1 MQKELK
7 QQVVDALYLV
17 LRPVVKIL
25 LKYGVGVSEF
35 SELVKKSYVD
45 VATTEFGIRGRPTN
59 ISRVAVMTGLTRKEV
74 RRLRDAIETGKNSPS
89 VKTTPI
95 AEILHRWHAEND
107 FLDRQ
112 GRPAVLAFSK
122 GPNSFSSL
130 VKKFG
135 GDVPPGAMRT
145 ELKRIGS
152 VVEDETGSLRLVKR
166 SVYPSGQTENLLTSL
181 VHSAYPLLST
191 IVENCASEEGP
202 TGLAQFSTYST
213 AIDRSDL
220 KRLRRISYD
229 RLSDFAD
236 SFDDLFMAYES
247 LHEAG
252 TEGEGTVVSVGLF
265 YFEERD
271 ENAKYTW

>member
-1 MQKELK
+1 MQEKLK
-7 QQVVDALYLV
+7 QQVIEALFLV
-17 LRPVVKIL
+17 LRPIVKIL
-25 LKYGVGVSEF
+25 LRYGIGVSEF

-59 ISRVAVMTGLTRKEV
+59 ISRVAVMTGMTRKEV
-74 RRLRDAIETGKNSPS
+74 RRLRNILEDGEVTLA

-95 AEILHRWHAEND
+95 AEILHRWHAEDD
-107 FLDRQ
+107 FLDEQ
-112 GRPAVLAFSK
+112 GRPSALAFSEGK
-122 GPNSFSSL
+122 NSFSSL
-130 VKKFG
+130 VKRFG

-152 VVEDETGSLRLVKR
+152 VVEDENGQLRIVKR
-166 SVYPSGQTENLLTSL
+166 SVSPSGQTENLLTSL

-191 IVENCASEEGP
+191 IVENSASESGP
-202 TGLAQFSTYST
+202 AGLAQFSAYST
-213 AIDRSDL
+213 AINGSDL

-229 RLSDFAD
+229 RLSDLAE

-247 LHEAG
+247 LHEPG
-252 TEGEGTVVSVGLF
+252 SGNDDTLVSVGLF
-265 YFEERD
+265 YFEEKD